1 MRTFSRIDGG
11 MLVQQDENVWLRRD
25 NGETQSWSA
34 VTPEQAKLN
43 FQAMTGDGT
52 ARFEAWAA

>member
-11 MLVQQDENVWLRRD
+11 TLVQQGENVWLSKD
-25 NGETQSWSA
+25 NGETESWSA

-43 FQAMTGDGT
+43 FQAMVGDNS